1 MLRLF
6 VLSLVLAATPAT
18 SAPAE
23 RVVPQHVT
31 RIEMRRVNLHPDDA
45 VAIYVEDLTG
55 TLVAKHA
62 GQPPN
67 LDDKYSYDVAI
78 DSAEITISAATLTL
92 LLNKYVFADPKSP
105 ISKVTVAIDG
115 RQIKQKGTLHKG
127 GVGLP
132 FEMDASV
139 TATPDGNVRIRP
151 TKLKVG
157 HLPAKGLLDLFGV
170 QTDDLISGKH
180 MHGVRVDH
188 EDLILD
194 PSQLI
199 PAPGIRGHVTSVR
212 MAKDQLVEVYGTGA
226 RPHRADGGRN
236 YIAYRGGSIHFGKL
250 TMADADLKLIDNN
263 LRDSF
268 DFSVDHYKDQLV
280 AGYSKTTPSSGLE
293 VFMPDYYKVKKA
305 TGP

>member
-6 VLSLVLAATPAT
+6 VLSVGLAAVAAT
-18 SAPAE
+18 SAPVE
-23 RVVPQHVT
+23 RALSQHVT
-31 RIEMRRVNLHPDDA
+31 RIELRRVNLHPDDVVA
-45 VAIYVEDLTG
+45 VYVEDLTG
-55 TLVAKHA
+55 TLLPKHA
-62 GQPPN
+62 GLPSN
-67 LDDKYSYDVAI
+67 LDDKYSYDIAI
-78 DSAEITISAATLTL
+78 DSAEITISAAALSL

-105 ISKVTVAIDG
+105 ISKVTVDIDG

-132 FEMDASV
+132 FEMDGSV
-139 TATPDGNVRIRP
+139 AATPDGNVRIHP
-151 TKLKVG
+151 TKLKVA

-180 MHGVRVDH
+180 MHGVRIDH

-199 PAPGIRGHVTSVR
+199 PAPGIRGRVTAVR
-212 MAKDQLVEVYGTGA
+212 LAKDQLVEVYGLGA

-236 YIAYRGGSIHFGKL
+236 YIAYRGGAVHFGKL

-263 LRDSF
+263 PRDSF

-280 AGYSKTTPSSGLE
+280 AGYSKTTAASGLE

>member
-1 MLRLF
+1 MLRLM
-6 VLSLVLAATPAT
+6 LVALAVVPAT
-18 SAPAE
+18 SSPAE
-23 RVVPQHVT
+23 RVAPQHVT

-45 VAIYVEDLTG
+45 VAVYVEDLTG
-55 TLVAKHA
+55 TLLPKHA

-132 FEMDASV
+132 FEMEANV
-139 TATPDGNVRIRP
+139 TATPDGNIRIRP
-151 TKLKVG
+151 TKLKVA

-180 MHGVRVDH
+180 MHGLKVDH

-199 PAPGIRGHVTSVR
+199 PAPGIHGHVTAVR
-212 MAKDQLVEVYGTGA
+212 MVQDQLVEVYGTGG
-226 RPHRADGGRN
+226 RPQRADAGRN
-236 YIAYRGGSIHFGKL
+236 YIAYRGGAIHFGKL

-263 LRDSF
+263 PRDSF
-268 DFSVDHYKDQLV
+268 DFSVDHYRDQLI

-305 TGP
+305 SGP